1 MEEIPLPADSLALLL
16 NSGGLLDL
24 PLFRDL
30 PEGDPAF
37 TFKTVPEL
45 LRPSRTLFSGGL
57 GRAATKRG
65 RGIAA
70 GEGLA
75 GRMKTRSGTAL
86 TEVTALRRSKRKAKN
101 TRA

>member
-1 MEEIPLPADSLALLL
+1 MEEVPLPTDGLELLL

-24 PLFRDL
+24 PLLRDL
-30 PEGDPAF
+30 TEGDPAF
-37 TFKTVPEL
+37 TFKTVPVPL
-45 LRPSRTLFSGGL
+45 KPSRTLFSVGQGG
-57 GRAATKRG
+57 AATKRG

-86 TEVTALRRSKRKAKN
+86 ADAMALRRSKRKMKN
-101 TRA
+101 TWA